1 MTETEQRRTEPLGK
15 AGLDAIADRDAAG
28 GLEDYAE
35 VLTVKERLLRRAR
48 RTTYR
53 FEIVDGEE
61 VIPIDTRRMTSSE
74 REQAIIHYDKIQN
87 LKETGG
93 GLTVINESIKAL
105 QQILNGIVIDK
116 ELDFTTDEEWIT
128 DDVVVGLVNL
138 AMTTSWGDSGAEIRS
153 FQPDADG
160 PSIA

>member
-1 MTETEQRRTEPLGK
+1 MTETEQRRTTPLGK
-15 AGLDAIADRDAAG
+15 EGLDAIAARDAAG
-28 GLEDYAE
+28 GLADYAE

-48 RTTYR
+48 RKIYR
-53 FEIVDGEE
+53 FEIVDEEE

-93 GLTVINESIKAL
+93 GLTVINDSIKAL
-105 QQILNGIVIDK
+105 QQILNAIVVDD
-116 ELDFTTDEEWIT
+116 LDFTSDEEWVT

-153 FQPDADG
+153 FQSDADG
-160 PSIA
+160 PDTA